1 MQIKYVLINAKNI
14 SKGLK
19 LFCLKNS
26 IQEETTKQDEAVLV
40 GARGQHFEAL
50 EGIANPK
57 NITEQPVLAEK
68 ISVPVDNDEM
78 YTDKRC
84 AC

>member
-1 MQIKYVLINAKNI
+1 M
-14 SKGLK
+14 SKGIK
-19 LFCLKNS
+19 LLCLKDS
-26 IQEETTKQDEAVLV
+26 IQEEATKQDKAVLV

-50 EGIANPK
+50 ESIANPK

-78 YTDKRC
+78 YTDKQC